1 MENGT
6 TIQLSPRCESGKD
19 VFLPE
24 RYVRLC
30 VKLIMDVLI
39 LTKPVSNLE
48 EVIPQIILQKK
59 NDAMETEEKLKWYG
73 PVLPLNT
80 WPNMMLLWVK
90 MFLLEEVCYGA
101 PYI

>member
-1 MENGT
+1 MDYLEDYSTDTEMENGT
-6 TIQLSPRCESGKD
+6 TIRLLPRRESGKD

-59 NDAMETEEKLKWYG
+59 
-73 PVLPLNT
+73 
-80 WPNMMLLWVK
+80 
-90 MFLLEEVCYGA
+90 
-101 PYI
+101 